1 MVGMKT
7 AILDVYWW
15 LCQYPWHIIFNL
27 IVAVVFYALSLYVGL
42 AGRLLNGERCF
53 SILRRI
59 IKHPV
64 GSLILNLLAGYVCI
78 SILVVLLSVPIL
90 LNKGII
96 FNVLGY
102 SFFFWFVLF
111 PLHMTAVS
119 MRGGMDIGWRVAI
132 LTCAIALLTAA
143 GASLVYFPYHLKI
156 RNVVMRT
163 KHVQQPFR
171 IVQLADIQAERYG
184 KREAEVVYLVNS
196 AQPDLVL
203 ISGDLFSRPLEYNQG
218 GFMAS
223 IRMLEDIKVKHGILF
238 VEGHHDQGASGTIL
252 KELKTGVRF
261 LKDEWVDIDAPDAA
275 VSVFGAALESGCA
288 KLLERDKRGRF
299 TICLSHGPVNPMFF
313 PSGKCELALFGHTHA
328 GQVYLPVVSR
338 MLCGKYRHGEFLL
351 NGMKLIVNAG
361 VGTEGHLSPRIRW
374 FTWPEIVVIDLV
386 PDTDS

>member
-1 MVGMKT
+1 MDTV
-7 AILDVYWW
+7 ILDFYWR
-15 LCQYPWHIIFNL
+15 LCQYPWHIIFNF

-42 AGRLLNGERCF
+42 AGRLLNGEQCF
-53 SILRRI
+53 SVLRMI

-64 GSLILNLLAGYVCI
+64 GSLILNLLAGYVSI
-78 SILVVLLSVPIL
+78 SILVVLLSVPVL

-119 MRGGMDIGWRVAI
+119 VRRGMDIGWRVAI
-132 LTCAIALLTAA
+132 LACSIALLTAA
-143 GASLVYFPYHLKI
+143 WSSLFYFPYHLKI

-163 KHVQQPFR
+163 NYVQQPFR
-171 IVQLADIQAERYG
+171 IVHLADIQAERFG
-184 KREAEVVYLVNS
+184 KRDADVVAFVNS

-203 ISGDLFSRPLEYNQG
+203 ISGDLFSRPLDYNQG

-223 IRMLEDIKVKHGILF
+223 VRMLHEIKATHGILF
-238 VEGHHDQGASGTIL
+238 VEGHHDQGAADAIL
-252 KELKTGVRF
+252 KEFKTGVRF

-275 VSVFGAALESGCA
+275 VSVFGTALESGCA
-288 KLLERDKRGRF
+288 GLRGTDKRGRF
-299 TICLSHGPVNPMFF
+299 AICLSHGPVNPLLF
-313 PSGKCELALFGHTHA
+313 PSGTCDLALFGHTHA

-361 VGTEGHLSPRIRW
+361 IGTEGHLSPRIRW
-374 FTWPEIVVIDLV
+374 FTWPEIVVIDLL
-386 PDTDS
+386 PGTGK